1 MKQYTSYSEKN
12 TKQIAQNIAQEF
24 KSGVVALIGE
34 LGTGKT
40 IFVQGFAQGLG
51 ITDKVISPTF
61 VLIRQH
67 KIPQT
72 EKTLFHI
79 DLYRIENI
87 ENLNQLGLKDLWLDK
102 RNIILIEWAQELEN
116 LLPANT
122 TWIKIE
128 KRKGNTRLITIF

>member
-1 MKQYTSYSEKN
+1 MKQYISYSKED

-24 KSGVVALIGE
+24 KSVVVALIGE

>member
-40 IFVQGFAQGLG
+40 TFVQGFAQGLG